1 MPALVE
7 VHELTKVFPARGRS
21 LFGRRKRPLRAVDG
35 LNLAIAEGETLG
47 LVGESGCGKST
58 TARLLTRLMEPSSG
72 DVRFEG
78 QAITGLQGERLRRL
92 REHVQI
98 VFQDPYSSLNPRKS
112 VAQCISLPL
121 RAHGH
126 ADGGALR
133 ARVVELLDLVGLD
146 GSFGD
151 RYPHQLSGGQRQRVG
166 IARALALHPKFLVL
180 DEPVSALDVS
190 IQAQILNLLK
200 RLQHELGLSYLF
212 ISHDINVVGMIS
224 DTIAVM
230 YLGKIVETGKTEL
243 VFENPLHPYTRA
255 LLSARLLEQAEDREV
270 LVRGDAPDPSNP
282 PPACSFH
289 PRCPVVFEPCSEQ
302 VPRLLPHGEG
312 RSVACFRCENPPSAA
327 APGDR

>member
-1 MPALVE
+1 MPELVE
-7 VHELTKVFPARGRS
+7 VRELTKVFPPRGRN
-21 LFGRRKRPLRAVDG
+21 LWRGRRRPLRAVDG
-35 LNLAIAEGETLG
+35 INLTIGEGETLG

-58 TARLLTRLMEPSSG
+58 TARLLARLMEPTSG
-72 DVRFEG
+72 TILFDG
-78 QAITGLQGERLRRL
+78 QAITGLRGERLRKL

-126 ADGGALR
+126 ADGDALR
-133 ARVVELLDLVGLD
+133 VRVVELLDLVGLD
-146 GSFGD
+146 VSFSN

-166 IARALALHPKFLVL
+166 IARALALHPKLLVL

-190 IQAQILNLLK
+190 VQAQILNLLK
-200 RLQHELGLSYLF
+200 RLQQELGLSYLF

-230 YLGKIVETGKTEL
+230 YLGKLVETGRTEL
-243 VFENPLHPYTRA
+243 VFENPMHPYTRA
-255 LLSARLLEQAEDREV
+255 LLSARLLEQTEDKEV
-270 LVRGDAPDPSNP
+270 LVRGDVPDPSNP

-289 PRCPVVFEPCSEQ
+289 PRCPVVFEPCSAL

-312 RSVACFRCENPPSAA
+312 RSVACFRYEKPPSAA
-327 APGDR
+327 AIP